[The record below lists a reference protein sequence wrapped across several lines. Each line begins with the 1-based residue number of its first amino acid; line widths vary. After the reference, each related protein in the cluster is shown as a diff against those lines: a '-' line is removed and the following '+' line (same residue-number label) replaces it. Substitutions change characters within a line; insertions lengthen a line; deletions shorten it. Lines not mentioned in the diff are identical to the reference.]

1 MSTFQIYP
9 WCGAA
14 GASISFSRKFR
25 LWNHPTSTTRTHD
38 LHLHAT
44 NNKPRKK
51 KSQTRNVCLARLRG
65 LSLRQLGVERDS
77 LILAKEKMPA
87 PSSTPPSKCWAKFV
101 YQKISAVA
109 FIQDKQGDLPAS
121 STAYFAIGSWDDHAD
136 NSLSVWAVDG
146 WATGRGA
153 GMLFGDV
160 GVEFHSTSH

>member
-1 MSTFQIYP
+1 
-9 WCGAA
+9 
-14 GASISFSRKFR
+14 
-25 LWNHPTSTTRTHD
+25 
-38 LHLHAT
+38 
-44 NNKPRKK
+44 
-51 KSQTRNVCLARLRG
+51 
-65 LSLRQLGVERDS
+65 
-77 LILAKEKMPA
+77 MPA